1 MPKTDPAEL
10 MRIGVQRHGNEHT
23 PTPDPYSA
31 EEVEGAEALVAREQT
46 AFADATK
53 GVEGASAVT
62 AALERARS
70 RAEAKAA
77 AFEAVKDA
85 LPSDRA
91 AKRRQAEEMPDPDYA
106 QADAALAVLEREAA
120 RAALPKP
127 PNHREYAQVADEL
140 RMLLNGKTR
149 DQVVE
154 IATRP
159 RYVGLMARDFGRAWC
174 EANLDDD
181 LATLTHEAIVAKATN
196 GASTKAV
203 TAAKRAMAARKA
215 ANFNR
220 LRAAGA
226 TPEPVRSAGA
236 KQ

>member
-1 MPKTDPAEL
+1 MSGDAKAVHREL
-10 MRIGVQRHGNEHT
+10 
-23 PTPDPYSA
+23 SA
-31 EEVEGAEALVAREQT
+31 ALRD
-46 AFADATK
+46 ADRAT
-53 GVEGASAVT
+53 GAVT
-62 AALERARS
+62 TAYQGVGE
-70 RAEAKAA
+70 
-77 AFEAVKDA
+77 A

-91 AKRRQAEEMPDPDYA
+91 DLRRRADDAAVVQGREAEAAWDRAIKAAERLA
-106 QADAALAVLEREAA
+106 QAARDAAIPE
-120 RAALPKP
+120 P
-127 PNHREYAQVADEL
+127 PSRREYAQVADEL
-140 RMLLNGKTR
+140 RMLLNGKTKE
-149 DQVVE
+149 QVVD

-181 LATLTHEAIVAKATN
+181 LAKLTHEAIVAKATN

-215 ANFNR
+215 ADWNR

-226 TPEPVRSAGA
+226 

>member
-10 MRIGVQRHGNEHT
+10 DRIAVQRHGNQHT
-23 PTPDPYSA
+23 PTPDPHSA
-31 EEVEGAEALVAREQT
+31 DEVDGYEAIVLREQNAYT
-46 AFADATK
+46 EATK
-53 GVEGASAVT
+53 GIEGASAVV
-62 AALERARS
+62 AALEKARS
-70 RAEAKAA
+70 AAQAKAA

-91 AKRRQAEEMPDPDYA
+91 AKRQQAEDMPDPDYS
-106 QADAALAVLEREAA
+106 QADAALVVLEREASL
-120 RAALPKP
+120 AALPKP

-140 RMLLNGKTR
+140 RMLLNGKTKE
-149 DQVVE
+149 QVVD

-174 EANLDDD
+174 EANLDAD
-181 LATLTHEAIVAKATN
+181 LAKLTHEAIVAKATN

-215 ANFNR
+215 ANWNR

-226 TPEPVRSAGA
+226 

>member
-1 MPKTDPAEL
+1 MPKTDPAET
-10 MRIGVQRHGNEHT
+10 MRIAVQRHGNQHT
-23 PTPDPYSA
+23 PTSDPVSA
-31 EEVEGAEALVAREQT
+31 EGVNEYEGIVAREQT
-46 AFADATK
+46 AFAEATK
-53 GVEGASAVT
+53 GVEGASAVV

-70 RAEAKAA
+70 AAEAKAA

-91 AKRRQAEEMPDPDYA
+91 TKRRQAEDMPDPDYA

-120 RAALPKP
+120 RAALPKAP
-127 PNHREYAQVADEL
+127 SHREYAQVADEL

-149 DQVVE
+149 EQVVD

-174 EANLDDD
+174 EANLDAD
-181 LATLTHEAIVAKATN
+181 LAKLTHEAIVAKATN

-215 ANFNR
+215 ANWNR

-226 TPEPVRSAGA
+226 